1 MTGFAAAAAR
11 VTVLNVVSNVL
22 LLLGNAYAARC
33 LGPANVGISAQV
45 LVSVQQIS
53 LAFNGG
59 LDTTGVR
66 QVASGHES
74 AAATGRAVLTFRL
87 LMALPLALAWVV
99 WVLATYDAGPLRTAW
114 LLGAP
119 LLVVASV
126 QLPFLFQAMDRLPR
140 WAALTALSSSLAAV
154 SYALFFHPGMP
165 VGADLWVIAAV
176 GTLVAG
182 FSIAQGLRLAGL
194 RGADFM
200 RGWRDSGTVIV
211 RLLAQSWRYW
221 VLALLVFVYTAF
233 PIVLVARMQGDE
245 AAGILRVC
253 LQLAAGLEVVF
264 ASINSLLLP
273 RLVRW
278 QRDGDETLWANQRR
292 QLGPHVLVGLA
303 ALLVAGAAAPFVFG
317 TFLGP
322 QFQAGLVPFLVLA
335 AGRVV
340 VFVGQIFAW
349 GVVALRL
356 DGALLGAT
364 FCGALCSL
372 ALNFALIPRYSLLGA
387 AIAALAAEVVIVSLC
402 FMIQRR
408 HLARGAKS
416 GAAARST

>member
-1 MTGFAAAAAR
+1 VR
-11 VTVLNVVSNVL
+11 VV
-22 LLLGNAYAARC
+22 A
-33 LGPANVGISAQV
+33 
-45 LVSVQQIS
+45 
-53 LAFNGG
+53 GG
-59 LDTTGVR
+59 
-66 QVASGHES
+66 QES

-87 LMALPLALAWVV
+87 LMALLLAVAWVI
-99 WVLATYDAGPLRTAW
+99 WVLATYDPGPVRTAW

-119 LLVVASV
+119 LLVLASV
-126 QLPFLFQAMDRLPR
+126 QLSFLFQAVDRLPR
-140 WAALTALSSSLAAV
+140 WAALTALSSSLLAV
-154 SYALFFHPGMP
+154 SYGLFFHPGMP
-165 VGADLWVIAAV
+165 VGADLWVTVGV
-176 GTLVAG
+176 GTVVAG
-182 FSIAQGLRLAGL
+182 FSIGQGLRLAGL
-194 RGADFM
+194 RGADLA
-200 RGWRDSGTVIV
+200 RGWRDSGVVIS

-233 PIVLVARMQGDE
+233 PVVLVAHMQGDA

-253 LQLAAGLEVVF
+253 LQFAAGLEVVF

-273 RLVRW
+273 RLVHW
-278 QRDGDETLWANQRR
+278 QREGNDALWANQRR
-292 QLGPHVLVGLA
+292 QLGSHVLVGFA

-340 VFVGQIFAW
+340 VFVGQVFAW

-372 ALNFALIPRYSLLGA
+372 ALNFALVPRYSLLGA
-387 AIAALAAEVVIVSLC
+387 AMAALVAEVVIVSLC